1 MVTNTIDNVTYHLAD
16 LDGTR
21 IVTPVEG
28 KQIKAFKKRQEAELD
43 PALETEGDVSDEEDE

>member
-1 MVTNTIDNVTYHLAD
+1 MVTSTIDNVTYHLAD

-21 IVTPVEG
+21 IGTPIAR
-28 KQIKAFKKRQEAELD
+28 KRIKAFKKRHEAELD

>member
-21 IVTPVEG
+21 IATPLARNP
-28 KQIKAFKKRQEAELD
+28 IKALKKRKEAELD
-43 PALETEGDVSDEEDE
+43 PALETEGDVSDEEE